1 MAFSS
6 LSSEVSSQKVE
17 NSISRN
23 SIIVNSIG
31 SSKVEAKSSKLSCV
45 CVCFVETP
53 HMYTTLLFNS
63 KGITAAAIR
72 ATARARNQHTHA
84 IVIVITERNCQTTT

>member
-45 CVCFVETP
+45 CFVETL
-53 HMYTTLLFNS
+53 HMYATLLFNS